1 MRPRVL
7 IRDEKYQGQ
16 YVALKS
22 FDDNTVVG
30 SGKTLASALKNAEAH
45 GEPHPVIL
53 FVPKKGVVQ
62 IY

>member
-1 MRPRVL
+1 MRARVL
-7 IRDEKYQGQ
+7 VRDEKYRGQ
-16 YVALKS
+16 WVALRS

-30 SGKTLASALKNAEAH
+30 SGRTLTSALKKAEAH